1 MLLTYFLF
9 SYILI
14 KSKHEVILLKK
25 KLSLNKELFIK
36 IVVILFIILM
46 CVLVFIKIRTDNNPT
61 KIQEEQRALLFNTID
76 KNANVNVT
84 KYTVYGTHFNI
95 EGTLDIVEI
104 SGIKISNVDLIVK
117 NLNGDE
123 ISIKSDF
130 NYSDNTISFSTSS
143 EINRGIDLESL
154 EINDYYLLLKVTY
167 SNSDINYYSFVN
179 GSEYGNITYYT
190 LTKNN
195 SNHKI
200 DISFNQYHDIPYLS
214 IHVEQANGLPE
225 DVYDIAIDP
234 GHGGLDAGA
243 TSGDYTEAGL
253 VLDCALTLKS
263 KLEDLGL
270 KVLLSRDE
278 TSPANENTAYTMYDE
293 NGRVNL
299 LNKSHA
305 KLLISLHL
313 NSEIYNKDEGGVE
326 VYAPNDCNLDFAS
339 LLAKNIVEKAN
350 TYYSELSSFKELDRR
365 LCS

>member
-1 MLLTYFLF
+1 M
-9 SYILI
+9 
-14 KSKHEVILLKK
+14 KH
-25 KLSLNKELFIK
+25 
-36 IVVILFIILM
+36 
-46 CVLVFIKIRTDNNPT
+46 
-61 KIQEEQRALLFNTID
+61 
-76 KNANVNVT
+76 
-84 KYTVYGTHFNI
+84 G
-95 EGTLDIVEI
+95 
-104 SGIKISNVDLIVK
+104 
-117 NLNGDE
+117 
-123 ISIKSDF
+123 IKSDF
-130 NYSDNTISFSTSS
+130 NYSDNTISFSTSA
-143 EINRGIDLESL
+143 EINSGIDLENL
-154 EINDYYLLLKVTY
+154 AIDNYYLLLKVTY
-167 SNSDINYYSFVN
+167 SNSDIKYYSLVN
-179 GSEYGNITYYT
+179 SSKYGNITYYT
-190 LTKNN
+190 ITKNN
-195 SNHKI
+195 TNHKI
-200 DISFNQYHDIPYLS
+200 DISFENYQNIPYMA
-214 IHVEQANGLPE
+214 IKVTQVNELPD

-278 TSPANENTAYTMYDE
+278 TSPDDENTAYTMYDE

-326 VYAPNDCNLDFAS
+326 VYAPNDCNLDFAL

-350 TYYSELSSFKELDRR
+350 TYYSELTSFKKLDRS